1 MTYACLRR
9 KRLWNMGELYGHVM
23 PLPGRIDLLRG
34 REQYRKGFK

>member
-1 MTYACLRR
+1 MTYADARRLR
-9 KRLWNMGELYGHVM
+9 LVNMGKLYGHVM